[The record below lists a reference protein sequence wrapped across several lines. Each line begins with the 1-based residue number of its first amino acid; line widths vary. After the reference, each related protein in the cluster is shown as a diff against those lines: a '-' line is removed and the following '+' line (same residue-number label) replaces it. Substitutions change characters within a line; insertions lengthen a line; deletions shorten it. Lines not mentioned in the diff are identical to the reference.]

1 MPIICDSKYRP
12 WLTKA
17 FLLNS
22 FVLSAVVGWAG
33 EGPFFVTYTHQLE
46 EPGNLEFA
54 TKSITGAPSGGNGFV
69 AGVAEFEYGATA
81 WWTTELYLDAQ
92 STANQSALLNGFRW
106 ENRFRILPREHWINP
121 VLYIEYE
128 NINGAD
134 KGLLE
139 VVGHDSIDDLITPN
153 AEARAE
159 KQHEI
164 ETKLLL
170 GSYFKGWTIAE
181 NFIAEKNLGHDP
193 FEFGYAAG
201 VSRPLALEARPERCN
216 LCPEN
221 LQVGLEV
228 YGGLGT
234 HQDFGFHE
242 TSHYLA
248 PTFAWTLANGTMFHV
263 SPTFGLT
270 DASAKF
276 LLRFGVAYEVSQ
288 FGHRLHQWGASR

>member
-1 MPIICDSKYRP
+1 MILSG
-12 WLTKA
+12 
-17 FLLNS
+17 LL
-22 FVLSAVVGWAG
+22 LSMGVGWAG

-54 TKSITGAPSGGNGFV
+54 AKSITGAPAGGNGFV
-69 AGVAEFEYGATA
+69 AGVTEFEYGAKA
-81 WWTTELYLDAQ
+81 WWTTEVYLDFQ
-92 STANQSALLNGFRW
+92 STAHQSALMNGFRW
-106 ENRFRILPREHWINP
+106 ENRFRLLPREHWINP
-121 VLYIEYE
+121 VLYVEYE

-134 KGLLE
+134 KALLE
-139 VVGHDSIDDLITPN
+139 VVGHDTIDDVNTPN
-153 AEARAE
+153 AEARTE

-164 ETKLLL
+164 EAKLLL

-181 NFIAEKNLGHDP
+181 NFVAEKNLNHSP

-201 VSRPLALEARPERCN
+201 VSRPLALEARPQRCN

-221 LQVGLEV
+221 FQLGAEV

-234 HQDFGFHE
+234 HQDFGFRE
-242 TSHYLA
+242 TSSYLA

-270 DASAKF
+270 DTSVKF
-276 LLRFGVAYEVSQ
+276 LLRFGVAYEVPQ
-288 FGHRLHQWGASR
+288 FGRLLRQLEGGR